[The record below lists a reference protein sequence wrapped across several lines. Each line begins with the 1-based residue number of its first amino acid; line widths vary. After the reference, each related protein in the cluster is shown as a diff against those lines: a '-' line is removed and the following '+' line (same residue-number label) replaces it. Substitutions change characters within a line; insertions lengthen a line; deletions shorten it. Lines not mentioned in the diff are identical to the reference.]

1 MKKKGFTLVELIAV
15 MAITSVVL
23 VSVGSLYVT
32 GIKRTQ
38 TTKINNDIGNEYR
51 NTYQLIKNQ
60 IENSDNVVSLKID
73 NNTKI
78 LGKKFN
84 VEKKSNELQGL
95 VEDKAYILTKNNN
108 SNIDTILASFKKVD
122 SGELGLYI
130 LYVNKDNIDE
140 NQIKE
145 NNNGLSLENISRVEE
160 VCNNLK
166 TINITEVGNGFNFKL
181 DYLKNRIQ
189 RNYEFYISKD
199 SKMLTI
205 NNTNSTYDVPK
216 DNTGKKEE
224 VPEKLVEFYDRI
236 ASLTILDPGNNKKSI
251 QLINASISL
260 NAAFD
265 KDGKAKNYPSFFIKD
280 IINNDGKESMSN
292 KIEFE
297 NGNIINNISESKKGF
312 TNVKQFIN
320 AINNE
325 KYTNNKG
332 SIVNLRNNN
341 GGNHNLQPLNLNFV
355 KADKDVVIT
364 GIADNSNNQVN
375 IINDKE
381 ENEINLKKIVENLE
395 KGDFVLINKNN
406 EIKINNNEID
416 IKNIYDYK
424 ISNFDDYVGVIMNIG
439 DNKCTIIVNGDLTI
453 KSLQQENLNFL
464 KKSDPISGMLIY
476 STGTLNIK
484 GDTSVERTSFVVNN
498 GINITGKLDIKG
510 QYTLTGEKR
519 NLISTFLNNGGN

>member
-15 MAITSVVL
+15 MAITSVVIL
-23 VSVGSLYVT
+23 SVGGLYVT
-32 GIKRTQ
+32 GIKKAQ
-38 TTKINNDIGNEYR
+38 TTKINNDIENTYR

-60 IENSDNVVSLKID
+60 IEDSDKVISLKVD
-73 NNTKI
+73 NNTKA
-78 LGKKFN
+78 LGKEFN

-108 SNIDTILASFKKVD
+108 SNIETVLATFKKGD

-130 LYVNKDNIDE
+130 LYINKDNIDE

-145 NNNGLSLENISRVEE
+145 NKNTLNLANILRVRD
-160 VCNNLK
+160 VCDNLK
-166 TINITEVGNGFNFKL
+166 TIDITEAGNGFNFKL
-181 DYLKNRIQ
+181 EYLKNKVQ
-189 RNYEFYISKD
+189 RNYEFYISKN

-216 DNTGKKEE
+216 DNTDKEKN
-224 VPEKLVEFYDRI
+224 VPKKLVEFYKGI
-236 ASLTILDPGNNKKSI
+236 ASLTVLNPEIVSKSI
-251 QLINASISL
+251 QLTNASISL
-260 NAAFD
+260 
-265 KDGKAKNYPSFFIKD
+265 DGAYDEPKNSKPDSFPSFFIKD
-280 IINNDGKESMSN
+280 IINNDGKESISE
-292 KIEFE
+292 KIEFK
-297 NGNIINNISESKKGF
+297 NGIIINKEKEKEKGF

-355 KADKDVVIT
+355 KADKDIIIT
-364 GIADNSNNQVN
+364 GGYA
-375 IINDKE
+375 IN
-381 ENEINLKKIVENLE
+381 ENEISLKKIVNDLSN
-395 KGDFVLINKNN
+395 KDCVL
-406 EIKINNNEID
+406 IKINKENKAELE
-416 IKNIYDYK
+416 K
-424 ISNFDDYVGVIMNIG
+424 ISIKDDDKNKIYNFNDYVGAIMNIG

-453 KSLQQENLNFL
+453 KSLKQTNLIFKNHQED
-464 KKSDPISGMLIY
+464 KKNIAGMLIY
-476 STGTLNIK
+476 STGTLNIE

-498 GINITGKLDIKG
+498 GINITGKLDIRG

-519 NLISTFLNNGGN
+519 NVISTFLNNGGN